1 MQLVFDAEQEELRR
15 SVRRFFEDKM
25 PTSAVRGLMDTDDAH
40 DPAVWAQMAGQL
52 GLQGL
57 LVPEEYGGAGAGF
70 VELAV
75 VQEEAGRALL
85 PGPFLSSAV
94 LATCAILD
102 ARDDQAAKDLLPG
115 IADGSTIA
123 TVATTEPDGRWDL
136 TATATTARATGTD
149 WTISGVKA
157 FVPDGR
163 FADLVLVLAR
173 TDSGLSLFAVDGD
186 AAGLVRAA
194 VPTLDQTRAL
204 ARLELD
210 GVKGRLVG
218 ADGGAGESLRATLDK
233 VAVALAVEQ
242 VGGAQR
248 VLDMAVEY
256 AKVRQQFGRPIGS
269 FQAIKHKAADMLL
282 RVESARAA
290 AYYAAWA
297 VAAGSPE
304 VPAAASLAKAY
315 CSEAYSFAAGENI
328 QIHGGIGFTWE
339 HDAHLYFKRAA
350 ATRLWLGDPDWHRAR
365 LADAI
370 GV

>member
-15 SVRRFFEDKM
+15 SVRKFLEDKV
-25 PTSAVRGLMDTDDAH
+25 PTSAVRALMDTPDGH
-40 DPAVWAQMAGQL
+40 DPAVWLQMAQQL

-57 LVPEEYGGAGAGF
+57 VVPEEHGGSGAGF

-75 VQEEAGRALL
+75 VQEEMGRALL
-85 PGPFLSSAV
+85 PGPFLSTAV
-94 LATCAILD
+94 MATHAILD
-102 ARDDQAAKDLLPG
+102 AGDDQAAKDLLPG
-115 IADGSTIA
+115 IADGTTIA
-123 TVATTEPDGRWDL
+123 TLAATEPDGRWELD
-136 TATATTARATGTD
+136 ATATTARASGTE
-149 WTISGVKA
+149 WTITGAKSY
-157 FVPDGR
+157 VPDGLL
-163 FADLVLVLAR
+163 ADLVLVLAR
-173 TDSGLSLFAVDGD
+173 TDAGLSLFAVDGS
-186 AAGLVRAA
+186 APGLARTAQ
-194 VPTLDQTRAL
+194 PTLDQTRKL

-210 GVKGRLVG
+210 GVRGRLVG
-218 ADGGAGESLRATLDK
+218 ADGAAGETLRRTMDK

-248 VLDMAVEY
+248 ALDMAVDY
-256 AKVRQQFGRPIGS
+256 AKVREQFGRLIGT

-297 VAAGSPE
+297 VAAESDE
-304 VPAAASLAKAY
+304 VPTVASLAKAY
-315 CSEAYSFAAGENI
+315 CSDAYFFAAAENI

-339 HDAHLYFKRAA
+339 HDAHLYLKRAE
-350 ATRLWLGDPDWHRAR
+350 ATRLWLGDPAYHRAR